1 MVTTILFG
9 LAPVAG
15 LAGVEPNDALGSM
28 GRGIVGDRRLSLR
41 NTLVV
46 VQVALSLVLIVAGT
60 LFVRT
65 FHELATAPLGF
76 AAEHLVIVNVDASRS
91 TVTPDA
97 LPELYQRIADAAARV
112 AGVRKASASLVTP
125 LSGRGWNN
133 RVGMPDGSEP
143 PRDRV
148 TFENAIGPDW
158 FATYGMRILAG
169 RDLNRRDTAG
179 MPPVAV
185 VNETFVRRFLGE
197 TPPIGARVT
206 VGQPPSA
213 ETFEVVGVVN
223 DAVYRS
229 ARRGVAPTMYHP
241 LGQAGTLNTSFAVTL
256 DVAGDRRALSAG
268 LREALGQADPAIA
281 FAVRDYTNQIGA
293 AIAQERLVAMLSGFF
308 GVLAMILAGLGVYG
322 VTSYGVSR
330 RTPELAMRM
339 ALGANASQ
347 VVRLVLRGVA
357 AVVACGTAIG
367 VALSVWASNF
377 VTALLFGVQGRD
389 PLTLGAAVAVLTL
402 VALLAGLLP
411 ARRAARLDPNEVL
424 RR

>member
-1 MVTTILFG
+1 
-9 LAPVAG
+9 
-15 LAGVEPNDALGSM
+15 
-28 GRGIVGDRRLSLR
+28 
-41 NTLVV
+41 
-46 VQVALSLVLIVAGT
+46 
-60 LFVRT
+60 
-65 FHELATAPLGF
+65 
-76 AAEHLVIVNVDASRS
+76 
-91 TVTPDA
+91 
-97 LPELYQRIADAAARV
+97 
-112 AGVRKASASLVTP
+112 
-125 LSGRGWNN
+125 
-133 RVGMPDGSEP
+133 
-143 PRDRV
+143 
-148 TFENAIGPDW
+148 
-158 FATYGMRILAG
+158 
-169 RDLNRRDTAG
+169 
-179 MPPVAV
+179 
-185 VNETFVRRFLGE
+185 
-197 TPPIGARVT
+197 
-206 VGQPPSA
+206 
-213 ETFEVVGVVN
+213 
-223 DAVYRS
+223 
-229 ARRGVAPTMYHP
+229 MYHP